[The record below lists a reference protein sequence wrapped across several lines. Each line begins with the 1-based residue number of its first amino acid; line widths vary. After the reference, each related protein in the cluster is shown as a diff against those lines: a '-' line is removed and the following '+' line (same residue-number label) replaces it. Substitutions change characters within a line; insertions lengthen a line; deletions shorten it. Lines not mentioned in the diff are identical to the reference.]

1 MFATTPDS
9 PVPSNNEDQKI
20 IIYMNNRKLVRPTL
34 SRNLMGD
41 SHDYM

>member
-9 PVPSNNEDQKI
+9 QVPSNNENQKT
-20 IIYMNNRKLVRPTL
+20 IIYMNNRKVVRPTL
-34 SRNLMGD
+34 SRNLTGD